1 MKRDRCNTN
10 KTVLLYKVRSCNN
23 KADTKHLYLRTMLKR
38 EYRLFSTHD
47 LTPQQ

>member
-1 MKRDRCNTN
+1 MKQDTCNTN

-23 KADTKHLYLRTMLKR
+23 KADTKQLYLRTLLKR

-47 LTPQQ
+47 RTPQQ